1 MKIDSKSKTRL
12 SRLPGL
18 LAKTSL
24 IAFTAMIFAS
34 CGKKEL
40 TPAEQKVIAVE
51 IPAEMRKNS
60 INDYSMLLD
69 GYLSECLNE
78 YSEDVRK
85 KVQKNIDEWNQTKA
99 FFGGHVPFDV
109 DELLGTSRDEKMARG
124 YRDYI
129 DYVERCQERIS
140 SLVSGMAEVIKE
152 NPSALEVFDQEGTI
166 SLDAFSGVEGMPSSL
181 SSESLEP
188 LRNLTISQGDRSKWG
203 KELIGDYHNPK
214 LSVGTVVWAVVQ
226 DLKDIDPMKPVYA
239 VYDEESDSWEVGYA
253 WGDDVTVAYNVKF
266 KQKGDVMKYEY
277 DDTDYTAAYVG
288 SELNVLKKKK

>member
-1 MKIDSKSKTRL
+1 
-12 SRLPGL
+12 
-18 LAKTSL
+18 
-24 IAFTAMIFAS
+24 
-34 CGKKEL
+34 
-40 TPAEQKVIAVE
+40 
-51 IPAEMRKNS
+51 
-60 INDYSMLLD
+60 
-69 GYLSECLNE
+69 
-78 YSEDVRK
+78 
-85 KVQKNIDEWNQTKA
+85 
-99 FFGGHVPFDV
+99 
-109 DELLGTSRDEKMARG
+109 MARG

-181 SSESLEP
+181 SSESLKP

>member
-51 IPAEMRKNS
+51 IPAEMRKNC

-99 FFGGHVPFDV
+99 FFGG
-109 DELLGTSRDEKMARG
+109 LLRRPCA
-124 YRDYI
+124 
-129 DYVERCQERIS
+129 VRCR
-140 SLVSGMAEVIKE
+140 
-152 NPSALEVFDQEGTI
+152 
-166 SLDAFSGVEGMPSSL
+166 
-181 SSESLEP
+181 
-188 LRNLTISQGDRSKWG
+188 
-203 KELIGDYHNPK
+203 
-214 LSVGTVVWAVVQ
+214 
-226 DLKDIDPMKPVYA
+226 
-239 VYDEESDSWEVGYA
+239 
-253 WGDDVTVAYNVKF
+253 
-266 KQKGDVMKYEY
+266 
-277 DDTDYTAAYVG
+277 
-288 SELNVLKKKK
+288 